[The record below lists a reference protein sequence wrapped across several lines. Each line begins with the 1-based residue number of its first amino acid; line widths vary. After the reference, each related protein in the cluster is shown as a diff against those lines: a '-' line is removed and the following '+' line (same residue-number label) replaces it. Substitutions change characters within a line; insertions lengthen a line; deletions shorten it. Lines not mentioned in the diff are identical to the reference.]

1 MNAVILEKP
10 GLFRIAGLDPV
21 GSPGPNE
28 ALVRVRRVGICGT
41 DLHAFRGQQPFFT
54 YPRIL
59 GHELGVEV
67 LEIAANDFGLKAG
80 DRCAVEPALYCG
92 RCIACRRGKT
102 NCCANLKVLGV
113 HVDGGMREQLIVP
126 AANLHKSEMLSFD
139 QLALTEMLGIGMHA
153 VERASFS
160 PDDTLLVLGAG
171 PIGLSVIEFARLR
184 GLAAAVM
191 DINEKRLAY
200 CRDTLKIAHCLNGAG
215 DPMAQLRDLYKGELP
230 TVVMDCTGNPQS
242 MMNAFR
248 YVAPGGKLIFVGLFS
263 GEVTFDDPSFHR
275 NEMTLMSSRNSTG
288 DDFRRVLR
296 LMESGVIDVDRW
308 VTHRIPYTG
317 VAGQLPAWIESGVE
331 FRKAIVEW

>member
-1 MNAVILEKP
+1 
-10 GLFRIAGLDPV
+10 
-21 GSPGPNE
+21 
-28 ALVRVRRVGICGT
+28 
-41 DLHAFRGQQPFFT
+41 
-54 YPRIL
+54 
-59 GHELGVEV
+59 
-67 LEIAANDFGLKAG
+67 
-80 DRCAVEPALYCG
+80 
-92 RCIACRRGKT
+92 
-102 NCCANLKVLGV
+102 
-113 HVDGGMREQLIVP
+113 
-126 AANLHKSEMLSFD
+126 
-139 QLALTEMLGIGMHA
+139 
-153 VERASFS
+153 
-160 PDDTLLVLGAG
+160 AG

-215 DPMAQLRDLYKGELP
+215 DPPAQLRALYKGELP

-242 MMNAFR
+242 MMNAFH
-248 YVAPGGKLIFVGLFS
+248 YLAPGGKLIFVGLFS

-308 VTHRIPYTG
+308 ITHRIPYTG
-317 VAGQLPAWIESGVE
+317 VASELPAWIQSGVE

>member
-10 GLFRIAGLDPV
+10 GLFRIDSLDPV
-21 GSPGPNE
+21 GPPGPNE
-28 ALVRVRRVGICGT
+28 AVVRVRRVGICGT
-41 DLHAFRGQQPFFT
+41 DLHAFHGQQPFFT

-59 GHELGVEV
+59 GHELGVEI

-92 RCIACRRGKT
+92 RCIACKRGKT

-126 AANLHKSEMLSFD
+126 AANLHKSETLSFD

-200 CRDTLKIAHCLNGAG
+200 CRDTLKIAHCL
-215 DPMAQLRDLYKGELP
+215 
-230 TVVMDCTGNPQS
+230 
-242 MMNAFR
+242 
-248 YVAPGGKLIFVGLFS
+248 
-263 GEVTFDDPSFHR
+263 
-275 NEMTLMSSRNSTG
+275 
-288 DDFRRVLR
+288 
-296 LMESGVIDVDRW
+296 
-308 VTHRIPYTG
+308 
-317 VAGQLPAWIESGVE
+317 
-331 FRKAIVEW
+331 